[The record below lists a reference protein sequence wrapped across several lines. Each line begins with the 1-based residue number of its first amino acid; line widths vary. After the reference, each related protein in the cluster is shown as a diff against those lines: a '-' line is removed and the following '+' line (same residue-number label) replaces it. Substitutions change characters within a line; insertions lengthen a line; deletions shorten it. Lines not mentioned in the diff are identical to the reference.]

1 MRFFKI
7 PPRFLLPLMI
17 FVSVLI
23 VGLRV
28 GDVWRATTTGEI
40 FSPVQ
45 KVQAE
50 EKAKHEQK
58 PKKEE
63 AKAPEAAAA
72 TASDAP
78 SAPAQE
84 ESTPENDL
92 YKQLAG
98 RRDQLDSR
106 AKTLDAREAV
116 IKVAE
121 TRVDQKLREME
132 TLRAQLQSLL
142 GQASEAQTTQLE
154 KLVKI
159 YETMKPKEA
168 SRIFETLDL
177 SVLLNVVQRMKPART
192 AAIMAQMDP
201 LKAKEITVA
210 LTRRD
215 QLPEVK

>member
-1 MRFFKI
+1 MRFFKM
-7 PPRFLLPLMI
+7 PPRFLLPIMI
-17 FVSVLI
+17 FVGVLI
-23 VGLRV
+23 VGVRI

-45 KVQAE
+45 QVQAE
-50 EKAKHEQK
+50 ETTKHEEK
-58 PKKEE
+58 KKEE
-63 AKAPEAAAA
+63 KSAPAEE

-84 ESTPENDL
+84 ESSPENDL

-98 RRDQLDSR
+98 RRNQLDAHS
-106 AKTLDAREAV
+106 KTLDAREAI

-121 TRVDQKLREME
+121 TRVDQKLREMA
-132 TLRAQLQSLL
+132 TLHAQLRSLL

-159 YETMKPKEA
+159 YETMKPKKA
-168 SRIFETLDL
+168 SRIFETLEMP
-177 SVLLNVVQRMKPART
+177 VLLNVVQRMKPART

-215 QLPEVK
+215 QLPKVK